1 MKSSFHGKINEIPGI
16 YADNF
21 ENAEHQNARA
31 YFLSHYHSDHIQGLH
46 SRELLHVLIRNN
58 VIIYATELTAAIIDD
73 DKNDERIM
81 QYVRG
86 LKMGPNLITLPSIP
100 ENNTPEFC
108 FTVTLIPAGHC
119 AGSTMFLFSTET
131 MNILFTGDFRINN
144 NDLPKYKLFHHN
156 NETIK
161 INTLYLDTTFLNT
174 KYDYFPKRSESVAK
188 MLYEMKKWLNSDEAN
203 AIALHTSAKY
213 GYEFVFNE
221 IYKNLEVKVS
231 VGADRWRFYSTIPH
245 LVPGVTNNETKI
257 HLCRNRSENTPH
269 KLCTK
274 NYYNNYLFIHL
285 SAMKWQYCEGE
296 NCSVRN
302 ETSQRLDVCF
312 ATHCSKNELEYFVD
326 YLKPNKIVGF
336 PNDFNVY
343 KRRMFVDNEVDN
355 DLVKKVKVDKK
366 VDRIMLKLMFE

>member
-1 MKSSFHGKINEIPGI
+1 M
-16 YADNF
+16 
-21 ENAEHQNARA
+21 
-31 YFLSHYHSDHIQGLH
+31 
-46 SRELLHVLIRNN
+46 
-58 VIIYATELTAAIIDD
+58 
-73 DKNDERIM
+73 
-81 QYVRG
+81 
-86 LKMGPNLITLPSIP
+86 PSIP

-188 MLYEMKKWLNSDEAN
+188 MLYEMKKWLNSDETN

-231 VGADRWRFYSTIPH
+231 VGADRWRFY
-245 LVPGVTNNETKI
+245 
-257 HLCRNRSENTPH
+257 R
-269 KLCTK
+269 
-274 NYYNNYLFIHL
+274 
-285 SAMKWQYCEGE
+285 
-296 NCSVRN
+296 
-302 ETSQRLDVCF
+302 
-312 ATHCSKNELEYFVD
+312 
-326 YLKPNKIVGF
+326 
-336 PNDFNVY
+336 
-343 KRRMFVDNEVDN
+343 
-355 DLVKKVKVDKK
+355 
-366 VDRIMLKLMFE
+366 